1 MISGNLVLAHVHTSM
16 QKPSRITVTRL
27 MDTLGRATARG
38 NDNLVLQ
45 SHTNDADFGLHT
57 VIYFCFVSQAA
68 PDEQC
73 KAICHPDEQCKAV
86 F

>member
-73 KAICHPDEQCKAV
+73 KAICHPDEQCKAA